1 MQAFESIS
9 EMGHEQVVFC
19 HDKATG
25 LKAIIAI
32 HDTTLGPALGGT
44 RMWDYANTDAALF
57 DVLRLSR
64 GMTYKAACAGL
75 NLGGGKAVILGDAK
89 KMKNEALFRAFGRF
103 VNSLGGRYITAEDVN
118 INVSDIEQVAAET
131 NYVTGVTSRPG
142 GSGDPS
148 PVTAWGVYFGIK
160 ASVKQRLGKESLKG
174 LKVAVQGIG
183 NVGSHLCEYLHQEG
197 AQLIISDID
206 PEKLKMTANK
216 YGAKIV
222 EGSAIYNV
230 DADVFAPCALGAIIN
245 DETIPMFK
253 FPVIAGGANNQLLD
267 ENKHGKIL
275 KEKNILYAP
284 DYVINAGGLINV
296 YNELR
301 GYNAEV
307 ARKQAEGIYKTLLTV
322 YTEADKQG
330 ISTHAA
336 SNAVAER
343 RINTVKAVTGF
354 KHTYDNQSWIRR

>member
-1 MQAFESIS
+1 MPVDIFYIHPFTTIVRLHLSQKQE
-9 EMGHEQVVFC
+9 C
-19 HDKATG
+19 LLTDLKRHD
-25 LKAIIAI
+25 L
-32 HDTTLGPALGGT
+32 
-44 RMWDYANTDAALF
+44 NF
-57 DVLRLSR
+57 LS
-64 GMTYKAACAGL
+64 L
-75 NLGGGKAVILGDAK
+75 
-89 KMKNEALFRAFGRF
+89 
-103 VNSLGGRYITAEDVN
+103 
-118 INVSDIEQVAAET
+118 
-131 NYVTGVTSRPG
+131 SRPG